1 MDPVPLPDEIVERF
15 DGKVMA
21 ITGYEQDQVM
31 VQPVGQPGV
40 NPEKD
45 VSVPINWACKKP
57 LQPCACA
64 FVA

>member
-1 MDPVPLPDEIVERF
+1 MATTYGQVFWTDQGAVKIPDDIISRF

-45 VSVPINWACKKP
+45 VSVPINW
-57 LQPCACA
+57 
-64 FVA
+64 